1 MKSVV
6 QNQRNT
12 NQRSSNRYLALVFL
26 SLAQFIVVLDS
37 SIVNIALPSIGND
50 LLLHTDTLSWIIV
63 AFVVPLGGL
72 LLLGGRLADRFG
84 HRRIFMV
91 GAIGI
96 MLGSAMAGLS
106 TSIEML
112 LVARAIQGVSAA
124 FLSPAALALV
134 TMLFTEP
141 KERAKALGIWGIV
154 AGIGS
159 GAGVLLGGVLISM
172 FGWSSVFFIN
182 VPIALLIIVSI
193 PILVTKD
200 TKTKNMKTDV
210 LGAVTVTAGLL
221 AFITAFS
228 AGEQVEMMTMLILIL
243 IGIVLLIAFV
253 FIEKRAKGPLVPFSI
268 FRNASVTKGNVA
280 MLLLGGAAIGLF
292 FGLSVYMQNVLEY
305 DALTTGLAQLPL
317 VVALIIGAGMVP
329 VVMEQIGIE
338 RTLVFSLLLFSTGL
352 IWLSFAPSNASF
364 MVHLLGPTLVVGVGV
379 GASLVASTTLAVD
392 GVAQREKGLAGGLVN
407 SSQQIGGALGITIL
421 IILSSTRTD
430 SLISQGDNMADAL
443 TGGFS
448 WVFIGGAVFAIIG
461 ALLVII
467 AQRKAHTPSARSSV
481 ANQESQ

>member
-1 MKSVV
+1 MKSEA
-6 QNQRNT
+6 QNQRNI

-63 AFVVPLGGL
+63 AFVVPLGGM

-91 GAIGI
+91 GAVGI
-96 MLGSAMAGLS
+96 MLGSAISGLS

-182 VPIALLIIVSI
+182 VPIALLIIVFI
-193 PILVTKD
+193 PILIIKD

-210 LGAVTVTAGLL
+210 LGGVTVTAGLL
-221 AFITAFS
+221 ALITAFS
-228 AGEQVEMMTMLILIL
+228 AGDKVEMMTMLILIL
-243 IGIVLLIAFV
+243 IGIVLLTAFV
-253 FIEKRAKGPLVPFSI
+253 FIEKRAKDPLVPFSI
-268 FRNASVTKGNVA
+268 FRNASVAKGNIA

-317 VVALIIGAGMVP
+317 VIALIIGAGMVP

-338 RTLVFSLLLFSTGL
+338 RTLIFSLLLFAFGL
-352 IWLSFAPSNASF
+352 IWQSFAPSNASF

-407 SSQQIGGALGITIL
+407 SSQQVGGALGITIL
-421 IILSSTRTD
+421 IILSSIRTD
-430 SLISQGDNMADAL
+430 SLVTQGDSMADAL

-448 WVFIGGAVFAIIG
+448 WVFIGAAVFAIIG

-467 AQRKAHTPSARSSV
+467 TQRKAHTSSRRASV
-481 ANQESQ
+481 ANQELQ

>member
-6 QNQRNT
+6 QNQRNI
-12 NQRSSNRYLALVFL
+12 NQRSSNRYLALIFL

-63 AFVVPLGGL
+63 AFVVPLGGM

-91 GAIGI
+91 GTVGI
-96 MLGSAMAGLS
+96 MLGSAMSGLS

-112 LVARAIQGVSAA
+112 LVSRAIQGVSAA

-134 TMLFTEP
+134 TMLFTKP

-193 PILVTKD
+193 PILITKD

-228 AGEQVEMMTMLILIL
+228 AGDQVEMMTMLILIL
-243 IGIVLLIAFV
+243 IGIVLLTAFV
-253 FIEKRAKGPLVPFSI
+253 FIEKRAKDPLVPFSI
-268 FRNASVTKGNVA
+268 FLNASVAKGNVA
-280 MLLLGGAAIGLF
+280 MLLLGGSAIGLF

-317 VVALIIGAGMVP
+317 VTALIIGAGMIP
-329 VVMEQIGIE
+329 VVVEQIGIE
-338 RTLVFSLLLFSTGL
+338 RTLVFSLLLFAAGL

-392 GVAQREKGLAGGLVN
+392 GIAQREKGLAGGLVN

-421 IILSSTRTD
+421 IILSSIRTD
-430 SLISQGDNMADAL
+430 SLISQGDSMTDAL

-448 WVFIGGAVFAIIG
+448 WVFIGASVFAIIG

-467 AQRKAHTPSARSSV
+467 TQRKAHTSSVRASV
-481 ANQESQ
+481 ANQKSQ

>member
-6 QNQRNT
+6 QNQRNI

-63 AFVVPLGGL
+63 AFVVPLGGM

-91 GAIGI
+91 GAVGM
-96 MLGSAMAGLS
+96 MLGSAMSGLS

-134 TMLFTEP
+134 TMLFTEQ

-193 PILVTKD
+193 PILITKD

-228 AGEQVEMMTMLILIL
+228 AGDQVEMMTMLILIL
-243 IGIVLLIAFV
+243 IGFVLLIAFV
-253 FIEKRAKGPLVPFSI
+253 FIEKWAKDPLVPFSI
-268 FRNASVTKGNVA
+268 FRNASVAKGNVA

-305 DALTTGLAQLPL
+305 DALLTGLAQLPL
-317 VVALIIGAGMVP
+317 VIALIIGAGMVP

-338 RTLVFSLLLFSTGL
+338 RTLVFSLLLFAAGL

-364 MVHLLGPTLVVGVGV
+364 LVHLLGPTLVVGVGV

-392 GVAQREKGLAGGLVN
+392 GVVQREKGLAGGLVN
-407 SSQQIGGALGITIL
+407 SSQQIGGAIGITIL
-421 IILSSTRTD
+421 IILSSIRTD
-430 SLISQGDNMADAL
+430 SLISQGDSMADAL

-448 WVFIGGAVFAIIG
+448 WVFIGAAVFAIIG

-467 AQRKAHTPSARSSV
+467 TQRKAHTSARASI
-481 ANQESQ
+481 ANQESR

>member
-1 MKSVV
+1 
-6 QNQRNT
+6 
-12 NQRSSNRYLALVFL
+12 
-26 SLAQFIVVLDS
+26 
-37 SIVNIALPSIGND
+37 
-50 LLLHTDTLSWIIV
+50 
-63 AFVVPLGGL
+63 
-72 LLLGGRLADRFG
+72 
-84 HRRIFMV
+84 
-91 GAIGI
+91 